1 MKPKLPAKQS
11 RFVGAGLQPRH
22 ESHLEKGAL
31 APAQTSSAPEGRFA
45 YEGLDRVIHERARL
59 SILTSLI
66 TTPKGLLFNE
76 LKQLCSLT
84 DGNLS
89 RHLTVLE
96 SEHMVALTKEDDRT
110 RPQTLC
116 RITPTGRKRYLEY
129 LTTLEQVIK
138 DAAKMAA
145 NAAAS
150 NTTPKTIRTLKP
162 SPI

>member
-1 MKPKLPAKQS
+1 MKSKPS
-11 RFVGAGLQPRH
+11 QPIT
-22 ESHLEKGAL
+22 A
-31 APAQTSSAPEGRFA
+31 AQEGRFA

-96 SEHMVALTKEDDRT
+96 SENMVNLTKEDDRT
-110 RPQTLC
+110 RPQTIC

-129 LTTLEQVIK
+129 LVTLEQVVK

-145 NAAAS
+145 
-150 NTTPKTIRTLKP
+150 KTSSDEAPTKTLRSLKP